1 MKINIYNTAK
11 KELDKLMEANQDK
24 YIRIYIQCVTMHDEA
39 KIDLKIDDI
48 NKDDELF
55 EVDGYKIIINKTLTY
70 QISNISISY
79 GGLLSRDSFSVDA
92 DFGVYDM

>member
-1 MKINIYNTAK
+1 MKITIYNTAK
-11 KELDKLMEANQDK
+11 KELDKLMEENK
-24 YIRIYIQCVTMHDEA
+24 YIRIFIQCVTMHEDA
-39 KIDLKIDDI
+39 RIDLKIDDK
-48 NKDDELF
+48 NEDDELF

-92 DFGVYDM
+92 NFGEYDM